1 MCGIVGYVGSKP
13 VVKILLDGLSKL
25 EYRGYDSAGL
35 AVNSGGK
42 IKIFKSEG
50 KLQNLKDLMKNNP
63 VTDTTMGIGHIRW
76 ATHGAPTTV
85 NAHPHSCNC
94 GKLVVVHNGII
105 ENFKELREEL
115 EGYGCVFKTETDTET
130 VAHLIA
136 HEYGKLNSLPKAVRA
151 AVKQLKGAYALCVM
165 HQDESNVLVGTRK
178 NAPLIVALGE
188 GENFLASDCPA
199 IIEYTKRVI
208 YLDDDE
214 FAVLSPD
221 TVLITD
227 IEGKQIVKKE
237 EILPWEPVAI
247 SKMGYK
253 HFMLKEIHEQPD
265 VIRNALAGK
274 LHDINSP
281 IKLDEVK
288 LTKEQIKNL
297 KRIEIIACGTSLHA
311 AMIAKYIIEAFCN
324 IPVDVEA
331 SSEYIYR
338 KTVTDKDTLVIGI
351 SQSGETSDTITAIRQ
366 AKAVGSHVLIIT
378 NRPDS
383 A

>member
-1 MCGIVGYVGSKP
+1 MCGIVGYVGAKP

-35 AVNSGGK
+35 AVNSDGK
-42 IKIFKSEG
+42 IKIFKAEG
-50 KLQNLKDLMKNNP
+50 KLQNLKDLMEKNP
-63 VTDTTMGIGHIRW
+63 VANTTMGIGHIRW
-76 ATHGAPTTV
+76 ATHGAPTTI

-165 HQDESNVLVGTRK
+165 HQDEPNVLVGTRK

-188 GENFLASDCPA
+188 GENYLASDCPA

-214 FAVLSPD
+214 FAVLTPD

-227 IEGKQIVKKE
+227 IDGKQIIKKE
-237 EILPWEPVAI
+237 EVLPWEPVAI

-281 IKLDEVK
+281 VKLGEVK

-297 KRIEIIACGTSLHA
+297 KRI
-311 AMIAKYIIEAFCN
+311 
-324 IPVDVEA
+324 
-331 SSEYIYR
+331 
-338 KTVTDKDTLVIGI
+338 
-351 SQSGETSDTITAIRQ
+351 
-366 AKAVGSHVLIIT
+366 
-378 NRPDS
+378 
-383 A
+383 